1 MELTAPSLLK
11 ISNKSPSLTSLRKS
25 FKFCRYYLPRSP
37 TYKETDENDAELLVV
52 GVATVVVTGAVVTG
66 AVVVVVVGATVVVG

>member
-11 ISNKSPSLTSLRKS
+11 ISNKSPSLTS
-25 FKFCRYYLPRSP
+25 LPRSP

-66 AVVVVVVGATVVVG
+66 AVVVVVVGATVVVVG